1 MNVITLILI
10 VIRAGSKAGVYGLGF
25 IELGLLK
32 AFPLKMGGSGGKEYV
47 RNGKS

>member
-25 IELGLLK
+25 IELGLTLNSNPK
-32 AFPLKMGGSGGKEYV
+32 P
-47 RNGKS
+47 